1 MSRSKCRPYIK
12 KGLVFLLPFFILF
25 FAACSDDQGSATIG
39 EFTLEADP
47 ETLPADGRSQANIEA
62 ELKLGNGDE
71 VPDDT
76 PVRFKIISGGG
87 KITEY
92 ARTVEG
98 FAIATL
104 TSSRTP
110 GTAIIEAES
119 RGRKATI
126 RVTFK
131 DDVPAYIEI
140 AEEYPFPTP
149 VDIVGTGGKAT
160 SRIVLNVL
168 DVHGE
173 PVPDG
178 YRIDFEILE
187 GPDGGEILEPTSA
200 TTTTVEGDADE
211 PDGLVSTIF
220 RSGIKPGPVKIKAS
234 YRDNP
239 NVFTII
245 DRIAVNA
252 GPPVGEEFGLSAD
265 YRNISG
271 LRTAHLRNSITA
283 NAADV
288 YGNAVPD
295 GTAIAFRTYNT
306 GGFISSFE
314 NIQEGFT
321 GTTAD
326 GQEGFTGTTA
336 DGMVTA
342 WLHSPG
348 TYLPPINGFVSV
360 TAEAEGG
367 PSTHVTSI
375 AVDPQD
381 SKIVF
386 VGTSGGGVYKSRDA
400 GSTWENVSRTTSSLN
415 PGQNFIDPYVND
427 IWINP
432 DNPDMIYAAT
442 GYAGRGNIY
451 RSLDGGLTW
460 NSNNSAEWNGL
471 LTHHENASLFGS
483 AVLTVMCDEGS
494 DYVWAGTQDKG
505 AFFSSNGR
513 TFTQGDGLGQA
524 KTVRDISKASGTG
537 NSATLY
543 AGTRE
548 GVYKTTNGGSTWTK
562 VTDFTGDNITAVI
575 VHPDDDK
582 TIFAGT
588 QERGVWYST
597 NGGNSWIRTSIN
609 DPDLKI
615 KDLQVYHNVTQ
626 QAYYL
631 YAIDYYEGAHRANA
645 TGNVYVVAL
654 NAGSNYR
661 PIGSWRAVSRSL
673 PEREDWTYITDDEPP
688 IDTTLFAQHAMAV
701 DLPRASRSLY
711 IGGQGISLHKA
722 TSGLSD
728 GDPVWVR
735 SQNGLSN
742 LIMARMPVLFTGE
755 SHMEV
760 DIVSEETIGVRFDE
774 VTQEEVTQQRV
785 TFEVYI
791 QDRNGNPPIAGST
804 FEVVQEVA
812 DGDDIVWRDIEYG
825 DVYRHSGTWFDLTDP
840 NADNPF
846 VIDVIMSEGDKMIF
860 TFTPTCDD
868 SVPGCSGQERELTY
882 FY

>member
-1 MSRSKCRPYIK
+1 MS
-12 KGLVFLLPFFILF
+12 
-25 FAACSDDQGSATIG
+25 A
-39 EFTLEADP
+39 EP
-47 ETLPADGRSQANIEA
+47 EILPADGRSQANITA
-62 ELKLGNGDE
+62 ELSSADGDD
-71 VPDDT
+71 VPDNT
-76 PVRFKIISGGG
+76 SVRFKIISGGG
-87 KITEY
+87 KITERG
-92 ARTVEG
+92 RTVDG
-98 FAIATL
+98 VAMATL

-110 GTAIIEAES
+110 GTTRIEAES

-131 DDVPAYIEI
+131 DDGPAYIEI
-140 AEEYPFPTP
+140 AEGFPSPTP

-200 TTTTVEGDADE
+200 TTTTEGGPDD

-234 YRDNP
+234 YHGNP

-265 YRNISG
+265 YRNIAG
-271 LRTAHLRNSITA
+271 LRTAHLRNRITA

-326 GQEGFTGTTA
+326 G
-336 DGMVTA
+336 MVTA

-367 PSTHVTSI
+367 SSTHVTSI

-381 SKIVF
+381 PKIMF
-386 VGTSGGGVYKSRDA
+386 VGTSGGGVYKSRNA
-400 GSTWENVSRTTSSLN
+400 GSTWENVSRTPSPLN

-427 IWINP
+427 ISINP
-432 DNPDMIYAAT
+432 DNSDTIYAAT
-442 GYAGRGNIY
+442 GYGGRGNIY

-471 LTHHENASLFGS
+471 LTHHENASLFGT
-483 AVLTVMCDEGS
+483 AALTVFCDEGS
-494 DYVWAGTQDKG
+494 DYVWVGTQDKG
-505 AFFSSNGR
+505 AFFSSNGQ
-513 TFTQGDGLGQA
+513 TFNQSDGLGQG

-537 NSATLY
+537 SSATLY

-548 GVYKTTNGGSTWTK
+548 GVFKTTNGGAQWTK
-562 VTDFTGDNITAVI
+562 VTDFTGDNITAVA

-597 NGGNSWIRTSIN
+597 NGGNSWIRKSIN
-609 DPDLKI
+609 DPDMEI
-615 KDLQVYHNVTQ
+615 KDLQIYHNRSGN
-626 QAYYL
+626 AYYL
-631 YAIDYYEGAHRANA
+631 YAITYYAGAHIANA

-661 PIGSWRAVSRSL
+661 PIEAWREVSRSL
-673 PEREDWTYITDDEPP
+673 PEREDWVYFTDDEPP

-701 DLPRASRSLY
+701 DMPDSSRNLF

-722 TSGLSD
+722 SNGLNE
-728 GDPVWVR
+728 GDPLWAK

-742 LIMARMPVLFTGE
+742 LIMARMPVLFTGVVAMDFKKAE
-755 SHMEV
+755 KTVNRDEEE
-760 DIVSEETIGVRFDE
+760 IVISCD
-774 VTQEEVTQQRV
+774 
-785 TFEVYI
+785 FEFELYI
-791 QDRNGNPPIAGST
+791 EDRHGNPPIEGST
-804 FEVVQEVA
+804 FTVEWEDETNDRTVTVL
-812 DGDDIVWRDIEYG
+812 DIEYP
-825 DVYRHSGTWFDLTDP
+825 DTYSYPGTWPDTSNPDT
-840 NADNPF
+840 DNPISF
-846 VIDVIMSEGDKMIF
+846 AIPAGPGDEITINF
-860 TFTPTCDD
+860 EPECGDEA
-868 SVPGCSGQERELTY
+868 PGCSGSSEERVY
-882 FY
+882 YCP